1 MTKVNMLE
9 AKTNLSKLVEAVE
22 SGKEPEII
30 LARNGKPVAR
40 IVPIEVPNRIIG
52 IADGEFGELG
62 EEWFQDFQARDEVI
76 WKEWHK
82 KDFSVPPWEKKNAS
96 APPDPMSGKKTK
108 KKRAA

>member
-22 SGKEPEII
+22 TGRETEII

-40 IVPIEVPNRIIG
+40 IVPIEEAPRIIG
-52 IADGEFGELG
+52 IADGQFGDLG
-62 EEWFQDFQARDEVI
+62 EDWYKEFQALDEVVS
-76 WKEWHK
+76 KDWHQ
-82 KDFSVPPWEKKNAS
+82 KDFSVPKS
-96 APPDPMSGKKTK
+96 ATGKKAK